1 MLFCF
6 YLSVLRCVFF
16 ISNFCLL
23 IGDFSV
29 CFVHQGQLHLD
40 STWRVLSV
48 PPENVEQ
55 MSE

>member
-48 PPENVEQ
+48 PPENVER